1 MYLFCLLV
9 KYLNEYLLERSE
21 KLNKEGSWCKKEI
34 YFLLLSPT
42 SGSEIWVWWT
52 LYTIQS
58 YHSSCFQVVDFN
70 YYYCLRFRPYILFK
84 VTSGLEP
91 GYSSEKGLANSDT
104 KELLQPCSPACEV
117 PVISR
122 KEECTSGTDS
132 YFSRPL
138 WFHGA
143 QQCRKKT
150 HKPCKESNV
159 PSSLTNSL
167 LWELWWVTSLLPNT
181 YFGQLSEPRHI
192 WVEMLQFCF
201 LQHWTHPLRK
211 NKYAQCSVKS
221 VNLNCELSRKWIN
234 PTALFLTWF
243 FLLDHKKFY
252 WTVCM

>member
-9 KYLNEYLLERSE
+9 KYLNEYLLERSQ
-21 KLNKEGSWCKKEI
+21 KLNKEGSWCKTEI
-34 YFLLLSPT
+34 YFPLLSPT

-91 GYSSEKGLANSDT
+91 GYSSEKGLQNSDT

-132 YFSRPL
+132 YFSPPL

-143 QQCRKKT
+143 QQCGKKT

-159 PSSLTNSL
+159 PSSLTNPL

-181 YFGQLSEPRHI
+181 VFWAAVWALSYHMSGNASVLLPPALNTPTEEKQ
-192 WVEMLQFCF
+192 VCTMFCEISK
-201 LQHWTHPLRK
+201 LELRIIK
-211 NKYAQCSVKS
+211 K
-221 VNLNCELSRKWIN
+221 VN
-234 PTALFLTWF
+234 
-243 FLLDHKKFY
+243 
-252 WTVCM
+252 